1 MPEESKYVHNL
12 VSSYRFIVENQ
23 LRSSA
28 INENGTSTYDYSSK
42 YRVVRKSSKKT
53 GSMVTNIAELKSDF
67 LILFRSLH
75 LALLKTKLAK
85 QYGHKPVNATALQD
99 QSEVPGL

>member
-1 MPEESKYVHNL
+1 MPEESKYVRNL
-12 VSSYRFIVENQ
+12 VSRYRFNVENR

-28 INENGTSTYDYSSK
+28 ISENGTPTYYYSSK
-42 YRVVRKSSKKT
+42 YRVVRKSSKKI

-67 LILFRSLH
+67 LILFQSLH

-85 QYGHKPVNATALQD
+85 QYGHKPVSAIALQD
-99 QSEVPGL
+99 QVPGL